1 MLIESVR
8 LPSMAKGKEYIVS
21 DERKTRDL
29 QALSRTILPFA
40 KSILGKKGF
49 VEIDLIANW
58 ESVVG
63 EELAGYSLPKRID
76 FKRGE
81 KTNGILYVM
90 VPGGAFALELQH
102 RENVILSKVNTY
114 FGYRAVS
121 QLKIIQNSELK
132 LDDDEDKFKDKQKTL
147 VTKEE
152 ENYIKIL
159 SEEVENPAL
168 QEMLKKLGRSVISN
182 NKGEKKKDEV

>member
-1 MLIESVR
+1 MIESVR
-8 LPSMAKGKEYIVS
+8 LPSMAKGSEYIVS

-49 VEIDLIANW
+49 VEIDLVTNW
-58 ESVVG
+58 ESIVG
-63 EELAGYSLPKRID
+63 EELAGYSLPQRID

>member
-1 MLIESVR
+1 
-8 LPSMAKGKEYIVS
+8 
-21 DERKTRDL
+21 
-29 QALSRTILPFA
+29 
-40 KSILGKKGF
+40 
-49 VEIDLIANW
+49 
-58 ESVVG
+58 
-63 EELAGYSLPKRID
+63 
-76 FKRGE
+76 
-81 KTNGILYVM
+81 M

-114 FGYRAVS
+114 FGYWAVS